1 MKSVNFKK
9 RKLALVDDESALLEL
24 YKEILGHTYE
34 ILTFENPQ
42 KFLSVLVH
50 GEPFPF
56 DILMTDLNMPGMNG
70 IEMIKSAQKNGFY
83 FPSILLSGYLDK
95 NSVFAA
101 VDLGV
106 YRLIEKP
113 TSPDIVISSIEELL
127 IEYEIRDTRNEIRQ
141 ITNKMREYYSFV
153 RLFIT
158 NNIPAA
164 EAQNFSL
171 QVDQNGQVINQE
183 NFDKLL
189 DQLDE
194 RLEKLLKSENILE
207 EVRAKRYKNIA

>member
-1 MKSVNFKK
+1 MKSLDVKK
-9 RKLALVDDESALLEL
+9 RRVALVDDESALLDL
-24 YKEILGHTYE
+24 YTEILGHAYE

-42 KFLSVLVH
+42 KFLSVLVTD
-50 GEPFPF
+50 EPLPF

-70 IEMIKSAQKNGFY
+70 IEMIKSAQKKGFY

-113 TSPDIVISSIEELL
+113 TSPDMVISAIEELL
-127 IEYEIRDTRNEIRQ
+127 VEYEIRDTRNEIRQ
-141 ITNKMREYYSFV
+141 ITCKMREYYTFV

-171 QVDQNGQVINQE
+171 QVDQAGQVINQE
-183 NFDKLL
+183 SFDKLL
-189 DQLDE
+189 DQLDT